1 MEFKLVQSPRNMLHR
16 RFCFRFIYLSTLP
29 FTYSDKASSG
39 CRERNIIVANMLPLH
54 IQRDPNTPKLTFS
67 FDEESLLWQLK
78 DGFSPDKSCLLIVFS
93 AYKRSNRRAIFLD
106 YDGILIPH
114 SSIMKSPSPEL
125 ITILNTLCDDPKNT
139 MFIVIG
145 RGKSTLSEWLSPCER
160 LGLAAEHGCYV
171 RTLDPEVALGSRD
184 ALAKTVYSCLFDWI
198 VEKIKLLNWTWI
210 RLKITNWCLIYK
222 QLLLNLLVNLVQVN
236 TGNIDELVANQ
247 YIIQVL
253 APMKKHKQIEQILG
267 SQEPRS
273 KIISFVQNINM
284 CIGLASRTGRDGA
297 TGEAYTFFEDQDA
310 KHASDLVKLLEGANQ
325 RVPAEIRDMAS
336 RGGGGNKFK
345 RWGSNP
351 SFGGRDGGQSVLAW
365 GCGGTVVVYQW
376 VNKCKQLTDVGSMWE
391 GQNTSATCAMIR
403 YILTRLHISVIG
415 CEDGLME
422 ANAREQARE
431 REWQQNQLKKFTDS
445 PPLRLVHQFQNQD
458 QILYFHVEGFEWV
471 ALDFDLSTTRD
482 LMINFHN

>member
-171 RTLDPEVALGSRD
+171 RWSKNSDWQPGLMGADLEWKEIAEPMMELYREATDGLTIETKDSGLVWHHQDVGPDFGSCQAKELLVHLENVLANESALVKRGRH
-184 ALAKTVYSCLFDWI
+184 I
-198 VEKIKLLNWTWI
+198 VEVKPQGVSK
-210 RLKITNWCLIYK
+210 
-222 QLLLNLLVNLVQVN
+222 
-236 TGNIDELVANQ
+236 GLVAEK
-247 YIIQVL
+247 VL
-253 APMKKHKQIEQILG
+253 STMIENGQPLDFIA
-267 SQEPRS
+267 
-273 KIISFVQNINM
+273 
-284 CIGLASRTGRDGA
+284 CIGDDRSDEDMCESIMNIAPNTPEIFACTVGRKPSK
-297 TGEAYTFFEDQDA
+297 A
-310 KHASDLVKLLEGANQ
+310 KYYLDDTVDVVKLLSGLANASDPKPSNT
-325 RVPAEIRDMAS
+325 PARFQVTFDANRDGGR
-336 RGGGGNKFK
+336 RG
-345 RWGSNP
+345 RSVS
-351 SFGGRDGGQSVLAW
+351 SFGGRSSFGGGRDGNRFSSDGYQQQMSFHENVKVLERSW
-365 GCGGTVVVYQW
+365 
-376 VNKCKQLTDVGSMWE
+376 L
-391 GQNTSATCAMIR
+391 R
-403 YILTRLHISVIG
+403 IG
-415 CEDGLME
+415 K
-422 ANAREQARE
+422 AQ
-431 REWQQNQLKKFTDS
+431 
-445 PPLRLVHQFQNQD
+445 P
-458 QILYFHVEGFEWV
+458 
-471 ALDFDLSTTRD
+471 
-482 LMINFHN
+482 